1 MRSEIDTFNKDVS
14 KNYQEYSEKIEIYIE
29 EEKKLKRHSTENSYK
44 LQKYEE
50 IQRLINL
57 GIMRNF

>member
-29 EEKKLKRHSTENSYK
+29 EEKKLKRHATENSYK